1 MPESIL
7 FEGAHVSVFDDI
19 LNEANARVR
28 RMPRAKR
35 IAASMLDNPAL
46 LHEVVYRQSRS
57 LWAGHLWALTFW
69 TDALK
74 AYVDL
79 WHEKH
84 DYFKA
89 QGTPA
94 FDQVTLAYDRATITP
109 KRELPKAMRQ
119 RPGSVYLR
127 LPRKNPFPR
136 LKAAPSAEIPLHE
149 WPWLYFY
156 FAEQSARGYFP
167 PEKAWPV
174 AIAEAG
180 YWTALMLKTKSTDE
194 TARLLGISGTKF
206 RAAIATARRL
216 AEWPEAENVKRAK
229 DEFLRRHEG
238 HRTRQPTTP
247 PISEGAP
254 F

>member
-1 MPESIL
+1 MPIL
-7 FEGAHVSVFDDI
+7 DDL
-19 LNEANARVR
+19 LNEAERRARR
-28 RMPRAKR
+28 LPRAR
-35 IAASMLDNPAL
+35 RAAAAMLDNPAL

-69 TDALK
+69 TDTLS

-79 WHEKH
+79 WHKRH

-94 FDQVTLAYDRATITP
+94 FDQVTLAYARTTITP
-109 KRELPKAMRQ
+109 ERETPRFMRQ
-119 RPGSVYLR
+119 RPGTFYLR
-127 LPRKNPFPR
+127 LPRDNLFPR
-136 LKAAPSAEIPLHE
+136 LKATPSAEFAQHE

-180 YWTALMLKTKSTDE
+180 YWTALMLKTRNTDE
-194 TARLLGISGTKF
+194 TARRLGMSGMHF
-206 RAAIATARRL
+206 RAAVAKARRL

-229 DEFLRRHEG
+229 DEFLRRLEG
-238 HRTRQPTTP
+238 RRARVQPERFIP
-247 PISEGAP
+247 EGAS

>member
-1 MPESIL
+1 MSIL
-7 FEGAHVSVFDDI
+7 DDR
-19 LNEANARVR
+19 LNEANARAR
-28 RMPRAKR
+28 RLPRAR
-35 IAASMLDNPAL
+35 RVAAAMLDDPAL

-69 TDALK
+69 TDTLS

-79 WHEKH
+79 WHERH

-94 FDQVTLAYDRATITP
+94 FDQVTLAYARATITP
-109 KRELPKAMRQ
+109 ERELPKSMRQ
-119 RPGSVYLR
+119 RPGTVYLR
-127 LPRKNPFPR
+127 LPRENLFLR
-136 LKAAPSAEIPLHE
+136 LKATPSAEILPHE

-156 FAEQSARGYFP
+156 IAEQSARGHLP

-180 YWTALMLKTKSTDE
+180 YWTALMLKTRNSNE
-194 TARLLGISGTKF
+194 TARLLGMSGMHF
-206 RAAIATARRL
+206 RAALAKARRL
-216 AEWPEAENVKRAK
+216 AEWPEAENVKRVK
-229 DEFLRRHEG
+229 DEYLRRHEG
-238 HRTRQPTTP
+238 HRTRIQPEHIIP
-247 PISEGAP
+247 EGAP

>member
-1 MPESIL
+1 M
-7 FEGAHVSVFDDI
+7 SVLDDL

-28 RMPRAKR
+28 RLPRAKR
-35 IAASMLDNPAL
+35 IAASMLDDPAL
-46 LHEVVYRQSRS
+46 LHRVVYRQSRS

-69 TDALK
+69 TDTLS

-79 WHEKH
+79 WHERH
-84 DYFKA
+84 DYFAA

-94 FDQVTLAYDRATITP
+94 FDQVTLAYDLATITP
-109 KRELPKAMRQ
+109 ERELPKAMRQ

-127 LPRKNPFPR
+127 LPGENLFPR
-136 LKAAPSAEIPLHE
+136 LKQTPSADIAPDE

-167 PEKAWPV
+167 TEKAWPV

-180 YWTALMLKTKSTDE
+180 YWIALKLKTKNTDE
-194 TARLLGISGTKF
+194 TARLLGMSGMHF
-206 RAAIATARRL
+206 RAAIAKARRL
-216 AEWPEAENVKRAK
+216 AEWPEAENVQRAK
-229 DEFLRRHEG
+229 DEFLRRFEG
-238 HRTRQPTTP
+238 HRARQQPERILP
-247 PISEGAP
+247 EGAP

>member
-1 MPESIL
+1 MSIL
-7 FEGAHVSVFDDI
+7 DD
-19 LNEANARVR
+19 LLKESNARAR
-28 RMPRAKR
+28 RLPRAKR
-35 IAASMLDNPAL
+35 IAAAMLDDPAL
-46 LHEVVYRQSRS
+46 LHRIVYRQSRS
-57 LWAGHLWALTFW
+57 LWAGHLWALNFW
-69 TDALK
+69 TDALS

-79 WHEKH
+79 WHERH

-94 FDQVTLAYDRATITP
+94 FDQVTLAYARATITP
-109 KRELPKAMRQ
+109 EREIPRFKRQ
-119 RPGSVYLR
+119 RPGTLYLR
-127 LPRKNPFPR
+127 LPRENLFPR
-136 LKAAPSAEIPLHE
+136 LKSTASADIPPHE

-180 YWTALMLKTKSTDE
+180 YWTALMLKTRNTDE
-194 TARLLGISGTKF
+194 TARLLGMSGTKF
-206 RAAIATARRL
+206 RAAIAKARRL

-229 DEFLRRHEG
+229 DEFLRRHED
-238 HRTRQPTTP
+238 HRTRVHHAP

>member
-1 MPESIL
+1 M
-7 FEGAHVSVFDDI
+7 SVLDDL

-28 RMPRAKR
+28 RLPRAKR
-35 IAASMLDNPAL
+35 IAASMLDDPLL
-46 LHEVVYRQSRS
+46 LHRVVYRQSRS
-57 LWAGHLWALTFW
+57 LWAGHLWALNFW
-69 TDALK
+69 TDTLS

-79 WHEKH
+79 WHERH

-109 KRELPKAMRQ
+109 ERELPKAMRQ
-119 RPGSVYLR
+119 RPGTIYLR
-127 LPRKNPFPR
+127 LPRENPFPR
-136 LKAAPSAEIPLHE
+136 LKAKSLSDIPPHE

-156 FAEQSARGYFP
+156 LAEQSARGHLP

-180 YWTALMLKTKSTDE
+180 YWIALKLKTKNTDE
-194 TARLLGISGTKF
+194 TARLLGMSGTKF
-206 RAAIATARRL
+206 RAAVATARRL
-216 AEWPEAENVKRAK
+216 AEWPEAENVQRTK
-229 DEFLRRHEG
+229 DEFLRRFEG
-238 HRTRQPTTP
+238 HGTRQQPEHIIP
-247 PISEGAP
+247 EGAP

>member
-1 MPESIL
+1 MSIL
-7 FEGAHVSVFDDI
+7 DDI
-19 LNEANARVR
+19 LNEAERRARR
-28 RMPRAKR
+28 LPRAKR

-46 LHEVVYRQSRS
+46 LHRVVYRQSRS
-57 LWAGHLWALTFW
+57 LWAGHLWALNFW
-69 TDALK
+69 TDTLG

-79 WHEKH
+79 WHERH

-94 FDQVTLAYDRATITP
+94 FDLVTLAYARATITP
-109 KRELPKAMRQ
+109 ERELPRFMRQ

-127 LPRKNPFPR
+127 LPRENVFSR
-136 LKAAPSAEIPLHE
+136 LKQTPSAEIPPHK

-194 TARLLGISGTKF
+194 TARLLGMSGMHF
-206 RAAIATARRL
+206 RAAIAKARRL
-216 AEWPEAENVKRAK
+216 AEWPDAENVKRVK

-238 HRTRQPTTP
+238 RRARVQPAP
-247 PISEGAP
+247 PPSEGAP

>member
-1 MPESIL
+1 MSIL
-7 FEGAHVSVFDDI
+7 DDL
-19 LNEANARVR
+19 LNQANARVR
-28 RMPRAKR
+28 RLPRAKR
-35 IAASMLDNPAL
+35 IAAAMLDDPAL
-46 LHEVVYRQSRS
+46 LHRVVYLQSRS
-57 LWAGHLWALTFW
+57 LWAGHLWALNFW
-69 TDALK
+69 TDTLS

-79 WHEKH
+79 WHERH

-89 QGTPA
+89 QGTPE
-94 FDQVTLAYDRATITP
+94 FDRHTLAYERATITP
-109 KRELPKAMRQ
+109 EREIPRFMRQ

-127 LPRKNPFPR
+127 LPRENLFPR
-136 LKAAPSAEIPLHE
+136 LKATPSADIPLHE

-167 PEKAWPV
+167 PDKAWPV

-180 YWTALMLKTKSTDE
+180 YWTALMLKTRNTDE
-194 TARLLGISGTKF
+194 TARLLGMKGTPF

-216 AEWPEAENVKRAK
+216 AEWPDAENVQRVK

-238 HRTRQPTTP
+238 HRTRQQPARILP
-247 PISEGAP
+247 EGAP

>member
-1 MPESIL
+1 MSIL
-7 FEGAHVSVFDDI
+7 DDL

-35 IAASMLDNPAL
+35 IAAAMLVDPAL
-46 LHEVVYRQSRS
+46 LHRVVYRQNRS
-57 LWAGHLWALTFW
+57 LWAGHLWTLTFW
-69 TDALK
+69 TDTLS

-79 WHEKH
+79 WHERH
-84 DYFKA
+84 DYLKA
-89 QGTPA
+89 QGTPE
-94 FDQVTLAYDRATITP
+94 FGRHTLAYDRATITP
-109 KRELPKAMRQ
+109 EREIPRFMRQ

-127 LPRKNPFPR
+127 LPRENVFPR
-136 LKAAPSAEIPLHE
+136 LKTTPSPDIPPHE

-167 PEKAWPV
+167 PDKAWPV

-180 YWTALMLKTKSTDE
+180 YWTALMLKPKSTDE
-194 TARLLGISGTKF
+194 TARLLGMSGTKF

-216 AEWPEAENVKRAK
+216 AEWPDAENVQRTK
-229 DEFLRRHEG
+229 DEFLRRFEG
-238 HRTRQPTTP
+238 HRTRVQPERILP
-247 PISEGAP
+247 EGAP

>member
-1 MPESIL
+1 MSHL
-7 FEGAHVSVFDDI
+7 DD
-19 LNEANARVR
+19 LRNEANTRVR
-28 RMPRAKR
+28 RLPRAKR
-35 IAASMLDNPAL
+35 IAASMLDDPAL
-46 LHEVVYRQSRS
+46 LHRVVYRQSRS
-57 LWAGHLWALTFW
+57 LWAGHLWTLNFW
-69 TDALK
+69 TDTLS

-79 WHEKH
+79 WHERH

-94 FDQVTLAYDRATITP
+94 FDQVTLAYARATITP
-109 KRELPKAMRQ
+109 ERELPKFMRQ
-119 RPGSVYLR
+119 RPGTVYLR
-127 LPRKNPFPR
+127 LPRENVFPR
-136 LKAAPSAEIPLHE
+136 LKTMPSAEIPPHE

-180 YWTALMLKTKSTDE
+180 YWIALMLKTRNTDE
-194 TARLLGISGTKF
+194 TARLLGMRGTPF
-206 RAAIATARRL
+206 RAAIAKARRL
-216 AEWPEAENVKRAK
+216 AEWAEAENVERTK
-229 DEFLRRHEG
+229 DEFLRRFEG
-238 HRTRQPTTP
+238 RRARVQPAP